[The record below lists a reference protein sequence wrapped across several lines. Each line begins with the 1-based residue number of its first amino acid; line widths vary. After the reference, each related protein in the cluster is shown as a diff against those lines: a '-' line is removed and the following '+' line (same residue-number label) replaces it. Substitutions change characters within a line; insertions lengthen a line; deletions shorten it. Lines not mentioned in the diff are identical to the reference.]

1 MMMAVGTLMAT
12 TAAAQ
17 GTVDDYKR
25 AEALRGKYSWKMANG
40 DVSVHRRRGEA
51 HKFWYSVYDGKET
64 VYKEVDADQNTV
76 TLLKENPEPPRRREW
91 RGPQRHWMEV
101 PNEKDGFRRSPTDST
116 LTIFHRNHNLWTKQ
130 GGVEKPLT
138 TDGDTTY
145 YYSAWGTFSEDGR
158 YYATVRIKPAP
169 KHYVYYVESMPPVQ
183 NPGVGGV
190 QPVLHKQEYA
200 KPGDSLNYRVPVVVD
215 ITHSLQQPNQSAGV
229 TGGRPDMIETIGR
242 AAIAVGAD
250 GIFMETHPDP
260 ARAKSDGANMLR
272 LDLAETL
279 LEHLTAIRKTINKL

>member
-1 MMMAVGTLMAT
+1 MMMVVGTLMAT

-64 VYKEVDADQNTV
+64 VYKEVDADRNTV

-91 RGPQRHWMEV
+91 SGPQRHWMEV
-101 PNEKDGFRRSPTDST
+101 PDEKDGFRRSPTDST
-116 LTIFHRNHNLWTKQ
+116 LTIFHRNHNLWTRH
-130 GGVEKPLT
+130 GSVERPLT

-145 YYSAWGTFSEDGR
+145 YYSSWGTFSEDGR

-183 NPGVGGV
+183 SPGVEGV

-200 KPGDSLNYRVPVVVD
+200 KPGDSLNYRVPVVVEVASGRVVEPS
-215 ITHSLQQPNQSAGV
+215 TELFRHQYEVSAPRWDKGGRTVTFTFNERGHKVYRVLEMDVV
-229 TGGRPDMIETIGR
+229 TGKH
-242 AAIAVGAD
+242 AD
-250 GIFMETHPDP
+250 
-260 ARAKSDGANMLR
+260 
-272 LDLAETL
+272 
-279 LEHLTAIRKTINKL
+279 